1 MPKQRCFASVPAAP
15 TLSSSFRLC
24 PSPLWLL
31 QVLRHI
37 YSGAVDEA
45 EHQLRI
51 DSQHEHDCESGQQ
64 SEPLSDRQI
73 WKLGPSLIERSGE
86 NTLEN
91 GQNEDRS
98 RE

>member
-1 MPKQRCFASVPAAP
+1 MPRQLSRLHSGFVP
-15 TLSSSFRLC
+15 SH
-24 PSPLWLL
+24 LWLL

-51 DSQHEHDCESGQQ
+51 DSQHEHDCDCGQQ

-73 WKLGPSLIERSGE
+73 L
-86 NTLEN
+86 
-91 GQNEDRS
+91 
-98 RE
+98 